1 MSPSPFFRRT
11 CADYSAL
18 HLFISAILEKLKT
31 NKMQINYK
39 LFFSIALLLL
49 FFSCRHD
56 HNHEGHDHGD
66 HAVHSENDG
75 HAHEGEEHHEEGEI
89 HLTKAQIKTMDIQF
103 GDFTEMKINDF
114 VSATGT
120 LGLPP
125 NAYSGVSAKS
135 SGFIQNSK
143 KYVEGSYIKK
153 GVVVAYLENS
163 EFITLQQEYLEVASE
178 MVFLRQELQRKQAL
192 VDANAGV
199 PKDLQ
204 KVQSQVNRNNA
215 TLKGLA
221 KQLNYL
227 GLNVANLTTD
237 NIAERIAIISPMS
250 GYITSINMHNGM
262 HVEPNTELMEI
273 VNENHLHLE
282 LDVFEQDIANIK
294 EGQKITYTVPA
305 LGNEAYEG
313 EVHVLGKEFN
323 SENKTVRI
331 HGHLEKKRP
340 RFLKDL
346 FIEAKIWLNDQTV
359 QALPEKA
366 IVKDG
371 ASSFVY
377 VGNPQTEAGE
387 IEFEQIMVIPGLS
400 DKGFTSVKLVNP
412 IPDGMQIVTKGAYY
426 VYAQSKVGSLEH
438 VH

>member
-1 MSPSPFFRRT
+1 
-11 CADYSAL
+11 
-18 HLFISAILEKLKT
+18 
-31 NKMQINYK
+31 MQINYK

-49 FFSCRHD
+49 FFSCGHD

-66 HAVHSENDG
+66 EKEHSDHDG

-89 HLTKAQIKTMDIQF
+89 HLSKAQIKTMDIQF

-204 KVQSQVNRNNA
+204 KAQSQVNRNNA

-227 GLNVANLTTD
+227 GLNVANLTTE
-237 NIAERIAIISPMS
+237 NIAERISIFSPMS

-282 LDVFEQDIANIK
+282 LDVFEQDIVNIK
-294 EGQKITYTVPA
+294 EGQKISYTVPA

-377 VGNPQTEAGE
+377 VGNPETQGEE
-387 IEFEQIMVIPGLS
+387 IEFEQVMVIPGLS
-400 DKGFTSVKLVNP
+400 DKGFTSTKLVNP
-412 IPDGMQIVTKGAYY
+412 IPEGMQIVTKGAYY
-426 VYAQSKVGSLEH
+426 VYAQSKVGSLDH
-438 VH
+438 SH

>member
-1 MSPSPFFRRT
+1 
-11 CADYSAL
+11 
-18 HLFISAILEKLKT
+18 
-31 NKMQINYK
+31 MQTNYK
-39 LFFSIALLLL
+39 SILSIFSIALLLFL
-49 FFSCRHD
+49 FSCSHD
-56 HNHEGHDHGD
+56 HSHNEEAHDHGGDHAAHSEEDGHDHG
-66 HAVHSENDG
+66 SENEHSD
-75 HAHEGEEHHEEGEI
+75 HEGEEHHEEGEI
-89 HLTKAQIKTMDIQF
+89 HLSKAQIKTMDIQF
-103 GDFTEMKINDF
+103 GDFTEIKINDF

-125 NAYSGVSAKS
+125 NAYSDVSAKS

-143 KYVEGSYIKK
+143 KYVEGSYVKK
-153 GVVVAYLENS
+153 GAIVAYLENS
-163 EFITLQQEYLEVASE
+163 EFITLQQKYLEVASE
-178 MVFLRQELQRKQAL
+178 MIFLRQELQRKQAL

-199 PKDLQ
+199 PKELQ
-204 KVQSQVNRNNA
+204 KVQSEVNRNNA

-227 GLNVANLTTD
+227 GLNVTHLSTE
-237 NIAERIAIISPMS
+237 NIAERIAIVSPMS

-262 HVEPNTELMEI
+262 FVEPNTELMEI

-282 LDVFEQDIANIK
+282 LDVFEQDVAKVK
-294 EGQKITYTVPA
+294 EGQKISYTVPA
-305 LGNEAYEG
+305 LGGEVYEG

-323 SENKTVRI
+323 HENKTVRV
-331 HGHLEKKRP
+331 HGHLEKERP

-359 QALPEKA
+359 EALPEKA

-377 VGNPQTEAGE
+377 VGNPQTEADE
-387 IEFEQIMVIPGLS
+387 IEFEQVMVIPGLS

-412 IPDGMQIVTKGAYY
+412 IPDGMQIVTQGAYY

-438 VH
+438 SH

>member
-1 MSPSPFFRRT
+1 
-11 CADYSAL
+11 
-18 HLFISAILEKLKT
+18 
-31 NKMQINYK
+31 MQNNYK
-39 LFFSIALLLL
+39 SILSIALLLIL
-49 FFSCRHD
+49 FSCSHD
-56 HNHEGHDHGD
+56 HNHEGHDHSS
-66 HAVHSENDG
+66 HSEEEG
-75 HAHEGEEHHEEGEI
+75 HNHGEEELHEDGKI
-89 HLTKAQIKTMDIQF
+89 HLTKKQIKTMDIQF
-103 GDFTEMKINDF
+103 GNFTEMKINDF

-125 NAYSGVSAKS
+125 NAYAGVSAKS

-153 GVVVAYLENS
+153 GVIVAYLENV

-178 MVFLRQELQRKQAL
+178 MTFLRQELQRKQAL
-192 VDANAGV
+192 VAANAGV
-199 PKDLQ
+199 AKDLQ

-227 GLNVANLTTD
+227 DLNITNLSPD
-237 NIAERIAIISPMS
+237 NIAERIMIVAPMS
-250 GYITSINMHNGM
+250 GYITSINMHNGKY
-262 HVEPNTELMEI
+262 VEPNTELMEI

-282 LDVFEQDIANIK
+282 LDVFEQDIAAVK
-294 EGQKITYTVPA
+294 EGQKISYTVPA
-305 LGNEAYEG
+305 FGNETYEG

-323 SENKTVRI
+323 NENKTVRI
-331 HGHLEKKRP
+331 HGHLEKEHP

-346 FIEAKIWLNDQTV
+346 YIEAKIWLNNQTV

-371 ASSFVY
+371 SSSFVY
-377 VGNPQTEAGE
+377 VGNPDTQGE
-387 IEFEQIMVIPGLS
+387 EVEFEQVMVVAGLS

-438 VH
+438 SH